1 MSRRGTGALCSGA
14 ARCAPCDGYVSILLP
29 VYLAER
35 GFDAFAVGAVSTATL
50 LGSALLTLAPGLVS
64 HLVKRLGAL
73 LAASLLMVPTG
84 LGFAAIHGLWPLLV
98 VAFVGTM
105 TPSS

>member
-50 LGSALLTLAPGLVS
+50 LGSALLTLSLGLVA
-64 HLVKRLGAL
+64 HRIKRKPAL
-73 LAASLLMVPTG
+73 LAASLLMAATG
-84 LGFAAIHGLWPLLV
+84 LGFASIEGFWPLLI
-98 VAFVGTM
+98 VAFAGTLN
-105 TPSS
+105 PSG